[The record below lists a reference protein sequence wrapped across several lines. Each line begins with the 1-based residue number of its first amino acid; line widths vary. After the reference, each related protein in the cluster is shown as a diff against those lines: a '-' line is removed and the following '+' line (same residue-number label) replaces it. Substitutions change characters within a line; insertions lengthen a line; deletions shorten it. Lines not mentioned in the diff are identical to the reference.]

1 MQYAAPNHGLMNR
14 TIHESVSCKAYYRFS
29 YKEKVLFEFVSDRAS
44 FEFEYK

>member
-14 TIHESVSCKAYYRFS
+14 TIHEIVSCKAYYRFS